1 ELDKVKELFV
11 QMMKIKNC
19 NALLFQPMA
28 SGMELFAGIIKE
40 GDFGHIL
47 LCGLGGIYIEVL
59 KDVSNALLPIN
70 ENEALSMIKSLKSY
84 ALIKGIRGGKGVD
97 EVAFAGILLKLSE
110 LIKAVPEI
118 VEMDLNP
125 LLGNDEE
132 IFAVD
137 ARVKIERINNGI

>member
-1 ELDKVKELFV
+1 
-11 QMMKIKNC
+11 
-19 NALLFQPMA
+19 MA
-28 SGMELFAGIIKE
+28 SGMELFAGVKKE

-70 ENEALSMIKSLKSY
+70 EDEARSMIKELKSY
-84 ALIKGIRGGKGVD
+84 ALIKGVRGETGVD
-97 EVAFAGILLKLSE
+97 EVVFAGILLKLSE

-125 LLGNDEE
+125 LLGNDKE

-137 ARVKIERINNGI
+137 ARVRIERINSGI